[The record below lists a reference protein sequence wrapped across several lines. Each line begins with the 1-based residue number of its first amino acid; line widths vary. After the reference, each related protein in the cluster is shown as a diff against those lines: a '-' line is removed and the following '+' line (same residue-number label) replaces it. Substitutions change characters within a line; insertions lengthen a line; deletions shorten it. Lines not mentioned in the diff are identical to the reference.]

1 DRARPTPTPST
12 WAKPRPAP
20 SSFPCGAGRSRSV
33 GRSRSRRS
41 TKTDPRHE
49 RWACAT
55 DMATKGRSAAPASG
69 HILREAE
76 AITGGALALFL
87 ALSLFSF
94 SPEAKSNLGGPVGQW
109 IADTVLQAVGIA
121 AYLLPV
127 YLGYLTIALLRREAE
142 DFGALRF
149 VG

>member
-1 DRARPTPTPST
+1 
-12 WAKPRPAP
+12 
-20 SSFPCGAGRSRSV
+20 
-33 GRSRSRRS
+33 
-41 TKTDPRHE
+41 
-49 RWACAT
+49 
-55 DMATKGRSAAPASG
+55 MATKGRSAAPAPG

-121 AYLLPV
+121 AYLLP
-127 YLGYLTIALLRREAE
+127 L
-142 DFGALRF
+142 
-149 VG
+149 